1 MLWLHKDGGMY
12 FFLFGKLSQYL
23 AEEIHTRR
31 RRLPTEE
38 NREEFKLGFHVCL
51 ISSLES
57 LSAYMRTFFNDQSTK
72 LAFGAIPTH
81 PLWTHLFV
89 SRCGYWL
96 TNRSNFHGQN
106 KPKLMFLLMKV
117 LPVWFVCLKDHETL
131 LCRAGSS
138 KLGDISLSQLLVII
152 FQKHNLPCNCRLMF
166 WNIHYIKDGW
176 PYHLIRSYDPPPK
189 KKNNNNNSNNDNDN
203 NDN

>member
-57 LSAYMRTFFNDQSTK
+57 LSAYIEFSFSMIRAQNWLLAQSPPSHFRFK
-72 LAFGAIPTH
+72 
-81 PLWTHLFV
+81 V
-89 SRCGYWL
+89 WL

-117 LPVWFVCLKDHETL
+117 LPVWVVCLKDHETL
-131 LCRAGSS
+131 LCRAVSS

-166 WNIHYIKDGW
+166 
-176 PYHLIRSYDPPPK
+176 
-189 KKNNNNNSNNDNDN
+189 
-203 NDN
+203 

>member
-1 MLWLHKDGGMY
+1 MY

-51 ISSLES
+51 ISSLQS
-57 LSAYMRTFFNDQSTK
+57 LSAYIAFSFSKIRAQNWL
-72 LAFGAIPTH
+72 LAQTPPGHFR
-81 PLWTHLFV
+81 FKV
-89 SRCGYWL
+89 WL

-117 LPVWFVCLKDHETL
+117 LPVWFFVCQILKHCFVMLFQATQGISRYPNFQSKFPKNIICLRTIRHTCDETHSAL
-131 LCRAGSS
+131 IG
-138 KLGDISLSQLLVII
+138 GDIS
-152 FQKHNLPCNCRLMF
+152 
-166 WNIHYIKDGW
+166 
-176 PYHLIRSYDPPPK
+176 
-189 KKNNNNNSNNDNDN
+189 
-203 NDN
+203 